1 MKILHLITSIDR
13 GGAEN
18 HLSCL
23 ARGQKLQKHDVYII
37 YLKGNSYWKKYFES
51 FGIKTI
57 NLSKNHK
64 TRSNLF
70 KKILFIRKFI
80 VKKKLRF
87 YILIFHIWN

>member
-37 YLKGNSYWKKYFES
+37 YLKGNSYWKKIFKS
-51 FGIKTI
+51 FWNKNNKLIKK
-57 NLSKNHK
+57 SK
-64 TRSNLF
+64 TRSNL
-70 KKILFIRKFI
+70 
-80 VKKKLRF
+80 
-87 YILIFHIWN
+87 